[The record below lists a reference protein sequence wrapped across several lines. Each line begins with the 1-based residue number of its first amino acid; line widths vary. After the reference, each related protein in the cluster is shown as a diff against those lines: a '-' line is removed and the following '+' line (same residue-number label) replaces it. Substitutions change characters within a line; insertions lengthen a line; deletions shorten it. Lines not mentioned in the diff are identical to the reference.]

1 MKTLIVEDDLT
12 SRRLIQGYMESYGP
26 THLATNGTEAI
37 AAFSKALIDEAP
49 FDLVCLDIMMPGLDG
64 QATLK
69 VLRDLEE
76 ERGIFSSDGA
86 KIVMTT
92 ALSNMANLARAFK
105 NLCDGYLV
113 KPISKA
119 RLVEELT
126 RIGLLDSG
134 SGEK

>member
-12 SRRLIQGYMESYGP
+12 SRQLIQGYMDGYGP

-37 AAFSKALIDEAP
+37 AEFSKALIDEAP
-49 FDLVCLDIMMPGLDG
+49 FDLVCLDIMMPGMDG
-64 QATLK
+64 QTTLK
-69 VLRDLEE
+69 ILRDLEE

-92 ALSNMANLARAFK
+92 ALSNMANLSKAFK

-113 KPISKA
+113 KPISKS

-126 RIGLLDSG
+126 RLGLL
-134 SGEK
+134 EP